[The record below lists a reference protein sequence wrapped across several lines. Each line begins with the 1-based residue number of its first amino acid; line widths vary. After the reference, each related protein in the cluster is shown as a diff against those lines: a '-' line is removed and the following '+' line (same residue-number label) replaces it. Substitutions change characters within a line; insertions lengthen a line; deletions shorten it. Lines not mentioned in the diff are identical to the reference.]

1 MGKIL
6 ALDYGAKRTG
16 LAITDSL
23 KIIASGLTTVET
35 KNLKEFLLQ
44 LLGEEDV
51 EAIVIGQA
59 RRMNNEL
66 SDIEAQIVPLINY
79 LKKRFPKL
87 KIEREDERLSSQQ
100 AVQAMVS
107 GGMKK
112 QKRRNKSMVDQI
124 SATII
129 LQRYMERS
137 L

>member
-112 QKRRNKSMVDQI
+112 QKRRKKSMVDQI